1 MGSISKGKIRNI
13 KTSEENKNN
22 SAYNNIFNNQQNSKL
37 DIETKY
43 NYNNIFKK
51 LYNPSR
57 EEINNNINYSKKIN
71 NNENKSKNENNED
84 SIDEANYI
92 IFKNN
97 KSYDFGCN
105 VLYTKKQYNDIN
117 NNNDIESI
125 SLTLIENDNL
135 NNIRETNSS
144 KEKESDNS
152 DYLDI
157 SQSFLFFQN
166 KTKIF
171 NKKNIYGN
179 ETFLRNSYYYNL
191 IIRNIW
197 HPFTKDK
204 KYNTLFFFDWDDTLL
219 CTSYIIPILNS
230 QKKSKENINFIKKN
244 LTNLDEN
251 VSKLLKYTMYKGSVF
266 VITNSSPG
274 WVEYSSVCFMPLTAK
289 LLTNIKIISCR
300 GLYSKN
306 YPGDPKQWKIK
317 AFKYCIESNKIN
329 TKLISNIICF
339 GDSIIDLEA
348 IETLR
353 DIFNNAYIKTIK
365 FKENPHPIQLEKQIF
380 LVYNQIDFIVNKAKN
395 LTLKVY
401 KKKVD

>member
-57 EEINNNINYSKKIN
+57 GGINNNNNINYSKKIN

-144 KEKESDNS
+144 KEKESE
-152 DYLDI
+152 I
-157 SQSFLFFQN
+157 Q
-166 KTKIF
+166 
-171 NKKNIYGN
+171 
-179 ETFLRNSYYYNL
+179 
-191 IIRNIW
+191 II
-197 HPFTKDK
+197 
-204 KYNTLFFFDWDDTLL
+204 
-219 CTSYIIPILNS
+219 
-230 QKKSKENINFIKKN
+230 
-244 LTNLDEN
+244 
-251 VSKLLKYTMYKGSVF
+251 
-266 VITNSSPG
+266 
-274 WVEYSSVCFMPLTAK
+274 
-289 LLTNIKIISCR
+289 
-300 GLYSKN
+300 
-306 YPGDPKQWKIK
+306 
-317 AFKYCIESNKIN
+317 
-329 TKLISNIICF
+329 
-339 GDSIIDLEA
+339 
-348 IETLR
+348 
-353 DIFNNAYIKTIK
+353 
-365 FKENPHPIQLEKQIF
+365 
-380 LVYNQIDFIVNKAKN
+380 
-395 LTLKVY
+395 
-401 KKKVD
+401 

>member
-22 SAYNNIFNNQQNSKL
+22 SAYNNLFNNQQNSKL

-135 NNIRETNSS
+135 NNIRETNSL
-144 KEKESDNS
+144 KEKESE
-152 DYLDI
+152 I
-157 SQSFLFFQN
+157 Q
-166 KTKIF
+166 
-171 NKKNIYGN
+171 
-179 ETFLRNSYYYNL
+179 
-191 IIRNIW
+191 II
-197 HPFTKDK
+197 
-204 KYNTLFFFDWDDTLL
+204 
-219 CTSYIIPILNS
+219 
-230 QKKSKENINFIKKN
+230 
-244 LTNLDEN
+244 
-251 VSKLLKYTMYKGSVF
+251 
-266 VITNSSPG
+266 
-274 WVEYSSVCFMPLTAK
+274 
-289 LLTNIKIISCR
+289 
-300 GLYSKN
+300 
-306 YPGDPKQWKIK
+306 
-317 AFKYCIESNKIN
+317 
-329 TKLISNIICF
+329 
-339 GDSIIDLEA
+339 
-348 IETLR
+348 
-353 DIFNNAYIKTIK
+353 
-365 FKENPHPIQLEKQIF
+365 
-380 LVYNQIDFIVNKAKN
+380 
-395 LTLKVY
+395 
-401 KKKVD
+401 